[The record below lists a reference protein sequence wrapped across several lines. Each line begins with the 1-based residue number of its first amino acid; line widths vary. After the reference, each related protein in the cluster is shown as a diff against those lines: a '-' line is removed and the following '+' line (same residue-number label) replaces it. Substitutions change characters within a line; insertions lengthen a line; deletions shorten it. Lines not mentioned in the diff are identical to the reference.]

1 MARVQYGT
9 IVTEIKGKNQGHV
22 FQGGNVGFVLRSKGY
37 TPGISSQA
45 RNQAN
50 TYLTTQSSRW
60 RLLTDAQRN
69 AWGALAPDWLF
80 YNKFGAAYQGNG
92 FQIFN
97 SYNTNLLNLTQPTV
111 DDPGAVRSAADPG
124 TVDFDWG
131 DTNGARVTFGNTGT
145 ANQYMLLFAA
155 APASAG
161 RNSNHARYRLIDAV
175 DINGQDTI
183 IFTSDYTA
191 IFATPD
197 YGQRITIKCVFFDIR
212 FPYPFFPSIRT
223 TLRSV
228 TP

>member
-37 TPGISSQA
+37 TPGISTQA

-60 RLLTDAQRN
+60 KLLTDSQRS
-69 AWGALAPDWLF
+69 AWASIAPNWLF
-80 YNKFGAAYQGNG
+80 YNRFGASYQGNG

-97 SYNTNLLNLTQPTV
+97 SYNTNLLNLTQPV
-111 DDPGAVRSAADPG
+111 VNSPGAVRSAADPG
-124 TVDFDWG
+124 SVDFDWG
-131 DTNGARVTFGNTGT
+131 NTHGARITFGNDGT

-161 RNSNHARYRLIDAV
+161 RNSNHARYRLIAAV
-175 DINGQDTI
+175 DINGLGDV
-183 IFTSDYTA
+183 IFTSEYTD
-191 IFATPD
+191 IFPTPVI
-197 YGQRITIKCVFFDIR
+197 GQRIIVKCVFFDIR

-223 TLRSV
+223 TIRSV
-228 TP
+228 SP